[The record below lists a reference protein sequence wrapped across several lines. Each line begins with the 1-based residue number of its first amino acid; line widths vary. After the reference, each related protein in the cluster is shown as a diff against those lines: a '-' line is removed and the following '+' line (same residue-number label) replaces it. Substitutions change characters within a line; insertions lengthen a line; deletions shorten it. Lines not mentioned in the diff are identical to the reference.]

1 MIPALR
7 KKRIYISSIAGILV
21 VCGLTLAWAQ
31 PNGRPDDPISRMLRR
46 ERAGTPPGAG
56 LPLGPA
62 KPKPPEGA
70 GPSPGTNAQGSQP
83 IVLSARIGEHADR
96 TRLVIELSDP
106 LNLRTFTLTN
116 PDRVV
121 VDMPEVQWRVGA
133 PPRPSGYGSVKSYRY
148 GVFRKG
154 NSRMVIDLS
163 RPVTVSDPLVLPP
176 SNGFG
181 YRVVIDLFPTQ
192 QGKFA
197 ANAGWPADLKAREAD
212 AEQLAALAAA
222 PDTPHVSGHKVV
234 VIDPGHGGLDSGTNG
249 VNGLMEKDL
258 VLAEGLKLAAVLRR
272 HGYIVHM
279 TRDSDVFIPLPERV
293 AIARK
298 LKADLMISL
307 HADSNPDPG
316 VSGLSIY
323 TLNDG
328 RSDREAAALARREN
342 QSDIIAGV
350 DLSHED
356 SPVAPILI
364 DLAQRDTINRSSRFA
379 ETALGQLHAVTDILA
394 TSPHRAASLAVL
406 VAPDVPAVLIELGY
420 LSNESDAAQMN
431 TGAWRERVAQAIAQ
445 AVDRN
450 FSANSAGTLP

>member
-1 MIPALR
+1 MIPAVR
-7 KKRIYISSIAGILV
+7 KKLICISVIAGIWAGWAGIGV
-21 VCGLTLAWAQ
+21 AAQ
-31 PNGRPDDPISRMLRR
+31 PNDPIAQMLNQQQ
-46 ERAGTPPGAG
+46 ASPGTPSAAG
-56 LPLGPA
+56 LPVAP
-62 KPKPPEGA
+62 PKAPPPQIA
-70 GPSPGTNAQGSQP
+70 GPSPGSNARGSQP

-96 TRLVIELSDP
+96 TRFVIELSDP
-106 LNLRTFTLTN
+106 VNLRTFTLTN

-121 VDMPEVQWRVGA
+121 VDMPEVQWRLGA
-133 PPRPSGYGSVKSYRY
+133 PPRPSGFGSVKSYRY

-163 RPVTVSDPLVLPP
+163 RPVTVSDPLVIPP

-181 YRVVIDLFPTQ
+181 YRVVIDLLPTQ

-197 ANAGWPADLKAREAD
+197 ANSGWPADLKAKEAD
-212 AEQLAALAAA
+212 AEQLAALAAE
-222 PDTPHVSGHKVV
+222 PETPHIAGHKVV
-234 VIDPGHGGLDSGTNG
+234 VIDPGHGGIDSGTNG
-249 VNGLMEKDL
+249 INGLMEKDL
-258 VLAEGLKLAAVLRR
+258 VLAEGLKLASVLRAR
-272 HGYIVHM
+272 GYTVHM
-279 TRDSDVFIPLPERV
+279 TRDSDVFIPLPQRV

-328 RSDREAAALARREN
+328 RSDREAAALAHREN
-342 QSDIIAGV
+342 QSDVIAGV
-350 DLSHED
+350 DLSRAD

-379 ETALGQLHAVTDILA
+379 ETALGQLHGVTDILA
-394 TSPHRAASLAVL
+394 RSPHRAASLAVL

-431 TGAWRERVAQAIAQ
+431 TQTWRERVASAIAR